1 MYFDSC
7 AIYPCAARSRGTTA
21 YWYNCDERAIY
32 RAGNINRYALSIHAE
47 RQCALGVTISGRDQ
61 QLSYFS
67 VIICRMAP
75 VSRL

>member
-1 MYFDSC
+1 MDLYDWDRQTVRRVRGIDMLC
-7 AIYPCAARSRGTTA
+7 ANYKR
-21 YWYNCDERAIY
+21 RA
-32 RAGNINRYALSIHAE
+32 SIHAP
-47 RQCALGVTISGRDQ
+47 RNDWYQ